1 MKNHG
6 FATKQIHAEGHDKP
20 FNAHSFP
27 IFQTSTFYFDSPEK
41 GAELFAGKGEGYIYT
56 RLGNPTIDAVEKVV
70 AELEGGFGST
80 ATSSGMSAVAA
91 SVFPFVRSGEHIVV
105 SDTLYGAS
113 TTLLTQFASHWD
125 IHYTV
130 VRSNYIEDY
139 KNAIT
144 DKTKLI
150 YIETPANP
158 TLSIVDIKAV
168 SEVAKN
174 SNLVLIV
181 DNTFATPYFQKPFEL
196 GADVVMHSATK
207 YLNGHGDV
215 VMGFS
220 VAKTAESYKKIRDFV
235 KLTGGNANPF
245 DSYLCLRGVKTLSL
259 RMEKHNENAMKVA
272 EYLND
277 HPKVEKV
284 YYPGLPDF
292 EGHETAK
299 KQMSGYSSVLAFDV
313 KGGYEAGKKLM
324 KMVKMMTLAV
334 SLGTVDTLIQ
344 HPASMTHSGVPK
356 DERMKAGITDELTR
370 ISVGLENV
378 EDIIED
384 IEQALDK
391 I

>member
-130 VRSNYIEDY
+130 VRSNHIEDY

-220 VAKTAESYKKIRDFV
+220 VAKTAESHKKIRDFV

-378 EDIIED
+378 EDIIGD